1 MAKDAFYFSHDYD
14 PTGDPKI
21 QAMIGEYGAAGYGLF
36 WRIVEMLH
44 AEENHQLPKKE
55 YLFLAIAK
63 QMLTNAEQVVMF
75 IEDCTNRFE
84 LFISD
89 GAFFWSNRVYQNIDK
104 KNSISVKRS
113 IAGKEGAIAKQV
125 QAIAKQNEAKERKEK
140 EKKRNKKII
149 KGDEINNPFS
159 VDISSLWEEWKKY
172 KKDEHSE
179 YYKATSTEQTAL
191 NKLFTL
197 SNGDFHTAEKI
208 INQSISNQ
216 WKGLFN
222 LNDHGQQSTT
232 NGGLF
237 AGQEKPG
244 TSAARIQ
251 ALKEW
256 GADRISPTHGTD
268 NFSPTD

>member
-36 WRIVEMLH
+36 WRIVEMMH
-44 AEENHQLPKKE
+44 SAENHQLPKKQ

-63 QMLTNAEQVVMF
+63 QMLTNAEQVIKF
-75 IEDCTNRFE
+75 IDDCINCFE
-84 LFISD
+84 LFVDD
-89 GAFFWSNRVYQNIDK
+89 GVNFWSNRVIRNIDK
-104 KNSISVKRS
+104 RNSISVKRS
-113 IAGKEGAIAKQV
+113 TAGKEGAIAKQV
-125 QAIAKQNEAKERKEK
+125 QAIAKQNEANKR
-140 EKKRNKKII
+140 KRNKKEI
-149 KGDEINNPFS
+149 KEIKINNPFS

-179 YYKATSTEQTAL
+179 CYKAIATEQTAL
-191 NKLFTL
+191 NKLFTI
-197 SNGDFHTAEKI
+197 SNGDFNTAQKI
-208 INQSISNQ
+208 INQSVSNQ

-232 NGGLF
+232 NGSLF
-237 AGQEKPG
+237 ARQEKPG

-256 GADRISPTHGTD
+256 GADRISPTHGAD
-268 NFSPTD
+268 NFCPTDG

>member
-1 MAKDAFYFSHDYD
+1 MPKDTFYFSHDYD

-63 QMLTNAEQVVMF
+63 QMLTNAEQVVKF

-89 GAFFWSNRVYQNIDK
+89 GDHFWSNRVYQNIDK

-113 IAGKEGAIAKQV
+113 MAGKEGAIAKQV

-140 EKKRNKKII
+140 ENRRKKKEEIVGDPQRVFYESLVNYVSTYGADMVRSFYDYWSEYDIKKIKMRWQMEKTWEVQKRLATWSRRD
-149 KGDEINNPFS
+149 KG
-159 VDISSLWEEWKKY
+159 
-172 KKDEHSE
+172 
-179 YYKATSTEQTAL
+179 
-191 NKLFTL
+191 
-197 SNGDFHTAEKI
+197 
-208 INQSISNQ
+208 
-216 WKGLFN
+216 KG
-222 LNDHGQQSTT
+222 
-232 NGGLF
+232 GGLF
-237 AGQEKPG
+237 PL
-244 TSAARIQ
+244 SANNRIPP
-251 ALKEW
+251 KETPPSN
-256 GADRISPTHGTD
+256 GKNLQSIGITT
-268 NFSPTD
+268 